1 MPYSGSEG
9 EMLKRC
15 FPQPSPPRIVE
26 KQLLPWFSRVSGYLR
41 PSSPRRYELQ
51 SQTFDVRG

>member
-1 MPYSGSEG
+1 
-9 EMLKRC
+9 MLRKC

-26 KQLLPWFSRVSGYLR
+26 KQLLAWFSRVSGYLR
-41 PSSPRRYELQ
+41 PGSPRRYELQ